1 MKRGLFGALGLCAA
15 AALALAAC
23 LTTAADEPKKD
34 DPKKDDETGWVQLF
48 NGKNLNGWVV
58 HPEDK
63 ARWSVKDGSIV
74 GEGPVGH
81 LYTERGDFENFRFRI
96 EAMISDGGNSGQYFR
111 SEIARGFP
119 PAHYEAQINATH
131 GDPVRTG
138 SLYGIV
144 SVLEQKHKPDEWFT
158 QEVIADGDHII
169 IKVNGEM
176 TVDTHD
182 AKYSKGHFGIQ
193 QHNEG
198 SVVHV
203 RKAEVKE
210 LPPSKP
216 KDK

>member
-1 MKRGLFGALGLCAA
+1 MKRHLFAA
-15 AALALAAC
+15 AAAFAALPVLCAV
-23 LTTAADEPKKD
+23 LTPASADEPKKD
-34 DPKKDDETGWVQLF
+34 DGWVQLF

-63 ARWSVKDGSIV
+63 ARWSVQDGSIV

-81 LYTERGDFENFRFRI
+81 LYTERGDYENFDFRI

-111 SEIARGFP
+111 SEIAKGFP

-131 GDPVRTG
+131 PDPQRTG

-144 SVLEQKHKPDEWFT
+144 KVLEQKHKPNEWFT

-169 IKVNGEM
+169 IKVNGE
-176 TVDTHD
+176 TVVDTHD
-182 AKYSKGHFGIQ
+182 SKYKKGHLGIQ

-203 RKAEVKE
+203 RKVEIKE
-210 LPPSKP
+210 LPPTEPGK
-216 KDK
+216 

>member
-1 MKRGLFGALGLCAA
+1 MQRRWAVAAAAVMGLCAA
-15 AALALAAC
+15 LAP
-23 LTTAADEPKKD
+23 AADEPKKD
-34 DPKKDDETGWVQLF
+34 EPKKDDGGWVQIF

-63 ARWSVKDGSIV
+63 ARWSVQDGAIV

-81 LYTERGDFENFRFRI
+81 LYTERGDYENFRFRI

-111 SEIARGFP
+111 TEIAKGFP

-138 SLYGIV
+138 SLYNIV
-144 SVLEQKHKPDEWFT
+144 PITQQKHKPNEWFT
-158 QEVIADGDHII
+158 QEVVADGDHIVI
-169 IKVNGEM
+169 ILNGE
-176 TVDTHD
+176 TVVDTHD
-182 AKYSKGHFGIQ
+182 SKYSKGHLGLQ

-198 SVVHV
+198 SVVRV
-203 RKAEVKE
+203 RKAEVLE

-216 KDK
+216 K

>member
-1 MKRGLFGALGLCAA
+1 MKRRLLAA
-15 AALALAAC
+15 AALFAAVVLGLSAT
-23 LTTAADEPKKD
+23 LTLAADEPKKD
-34 DPKKDDETGWVQLF
+34 EPKKDDDKWVQIF

-63 ARWSVKDGSIV
+63 ARWSVQDGAIV

-81 LYTERGDFENFRFRI
+81 LYTERGDYENFRFRI

-111 SEIARGFP
+111 TEIAKGFP

-131 GDPVRTG
+131 ADPQRTG

-144 SVLEQKHKPDEWFT
+144 KVLEQKHKPNEWFT
-158 QEVIADGDHII
+158 QEVIADGDHIVI
-169 IKVNGEM
+169 ILNGE
-176 TVDTHD
+176 TVVDTHD
-182 AKYSKGHFGIQ
+182 SKYTKGHLGIQ

-203 RKAEVKE
+203 RKADVIE
-210 LPPSKP
+210 LPPTKP